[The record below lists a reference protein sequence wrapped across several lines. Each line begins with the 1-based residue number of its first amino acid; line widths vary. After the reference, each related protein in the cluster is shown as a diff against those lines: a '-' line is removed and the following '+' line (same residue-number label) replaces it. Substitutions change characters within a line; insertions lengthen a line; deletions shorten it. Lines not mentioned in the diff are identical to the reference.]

1 MKSRVLIAIDG
12 PAGSGKSTVARRV
25 AKILGILYLDTGAMY
40 RAVTLKAIQD
50 NIPFDDQERLT
61 VLANQVDLK
70 FTQMPDGTYH
80 LFMNGENI
88 NEEIR
93 SFAVTNN
100 VSVVSSVPGVR
111 EALVQRQREIG
122 AKSGVVMDGR
132 DIGTVVLPNA
142 DLKIFLTASLE
153 KRAQRRWLELKAK
166 GIKVSK
172 EKIKEDLKERDD
184 FDSNRE
190 ISPLRP
196 ASDSIIID
204 TTGISIEQVTEKI
217 VNLSKQKL
225 ELS

>member
-153 KRAQRRWLELKAK
+153 ERAQRRWLELKAK